1 MKMARLNVLHLALR
15 SLANRRTTALL
26 TISAIAI
33 SVALL
38 LGVEKMRTAAR
49 EGFANTV
56 SGVDLI
62 VGARSGQ
69 LNLLLYSVFR
79 VGDATSNVSWESYQK
94 IAGHPDVAW
103 TIPLSLG
110 DSHRGFRVLGT
121 NGDYFKHY
129 RFAGDRRLAFESGR
143 AFEDLYEAVIG
154 ADVARQL
161 GYVVGQEIVIAHGLG
176 NVSFA
181 NHEDKPFRIVGIL
194 ARTGTPVDRTV
205 HVGLEAITAIHLDWQ
220 SGVQAPAG
228 SRISAEQA
236 RSSALTPTSITAFM
250 VGMDMK
256 VMTFTMQRA
265 INEYR
270 QEPLMAIL
278 PGVALTQLWN
288 LVGIADTA
296 LMIVAAFVVLAGLL
310 GMLTAILT
318 SLNERRREMAILRS
332 VGARPRHVFTLLVT
346 EAGLLASLG
355 VLCGVALTYALL
367 FAAKPILAS
376 NYGIFLQP
384 TGLTGYDV
392 ALLGS
397 IIAAALLMG
406 AWPAWR
412 AYRNTLSDGLTIRV

>member
-1 MKMARLNVLHLALR
+1 MKTLRLAVR
-15 SLANRRTTALL
+15 SLRNRRTTALL

-38 LGVEKMRTAAR
+38 LGVEKMRSAAR
-49 EGFANTV
+49 DGFANTV

-79 VGDATSNVSWESYQK
+79 VGDATANVSWESYQK
-94 IAGHPDVAW
+94 IARHPDVAW
-103 TIPLSLG
+103 TIPISLG
-110 DSHRGFRVLGT
+110 DSHRGFRVMGT

-129 RFAGDRRLAFESGR
+129 RFAGDREMRFAAGKP
-143 AFEDLYEAVIG
+143 FEDLYDAVVG
-154 ADVARQL
+154 AEVAKQL
-161 GYVVGQEIVIAHGLG
+161 GYSVGSKIIVAHGLG

-181 NHEDKPFRIVGIL
+181 EHDDKPFTVVGVL
-194 ARTGTPVDRTV
+194 ERTGTPIDRTV
-205 HVGLEAITAIHLDWQ
+205 HVSLEAITAIHVDWQ
-220 SGVQAPAG
+220 SGIQALPGGQVDAD
-228 SRISAEQA
+228 QA
-236 RSSALTPTSITAFM
+236 RAMDLTPQSITAFM
-250 VGMDMK
+250 VGMESK

-270 QEPLMAIL
+270 QEPLLAII
-278 PGVALTQLWN
+278 PGVALSQLWN

-332 VGARPRHVFTLLVT
+332 VGARPRHVFTLLIA
-346 EAGLLASLG
+346 EAGMLATA
-355 VLCGVALTYALL
+355 GVAAGVGVCYGLI
-367 FAAKPILAS
+367 FAAKPLLERRF
-376 NYGIFLQP
+376 GIFLDP
-384 TGLTGYDV
+384 GGLTGYDL
-392 ALLGS
+392 AILG
-397 IIAAALLMG
+397 IIIGAGLLMG
-406 AWPAWR
+406 ALPAWR